1 MSFICDR
8 SQGKRS
14 SDSGRLI
21 LVKHLG
27 TGSATF
33 RTKQVFDFIV
43 LPPKYIQTDAIV
55 EGLKF

>member
-1 MSFICDR
+1 MTDLSVRD
-8 SQGKRS
+8 
-14 SDSGRLI
+14 RLI

-33 RTKQVFDFIV
+33 CTKQVFDFIV
-43 LPPKYIQTDAIV
+43 LPPKYIQTDVIV